1 MSILASNVLM
11 DTTPRPS
18 DFMVI
23 LSHKVGFPENT
34 VPLSDYIFQAARLE
48 FHRVEPKEEFAEIF
62 PGKYMSFR
70 EKVFV
75 GKSKGGHLRVAMDM
89 IAYLR
94 ERMILDL
101 DVNQVRRSFSRSYPN
116 LWLNVRKRESR
127 EGIGSDDLR
136 AMVEVKV
143 VQRSSVVQEHVD
155 YVFGYPTTSGS
166 SRQVAA

>member
-1 MSILASNVLM
+1 MPNVASCVEM
-11 DTTPRPS
+11 GIAPRPM

-23 LSHKVGFPENT
+23 LDHEIGFPRET
-34 VPLSDYIFQAARLE
+34 VPLSNYIFQAARLE

-62 PGKYMSFR
+62 PGKYMSSR
-70 EKVFV
+70 KMVFV

-155 YVFGYPTTSGS
+155 YVFGYPTTAGR

>member
-1 MSILASNVLM
+1 MPNVASCVEM
-11 DTTPRPS
+11 GIAPRPM

-23 LSHKVGFPENT
+23 LDHEIGFPRET
-34 VPLSDYIFQAARLE
+34 VPLSNYIFQAARLE

-75 GKSKGGHLRVAMDM
+75 GKSKGGHLRVAMVM

-116 LWLNVRKRESR
+116 LRLNVRKRESR

-155 YVFGYPTTSGS
+155 YVFGYPTTAGS